1 MRVLLIEDDA
11 SETEA
16 IRSALGERYELRATT
31 TLDGALRLLHGRVW
45 QPDVIVADLNL
56 PDSKGAATIEA
67 LQDAAVGAPVIIST
81 GVITDTLRRQ
91 IDALGAIRISEKG
104 EGFAVLRAVMKHQ
117 HALLQAFATG
127 RAELIGEIEKAAR
140 RAAETAV
147 SEALSQL
154 VGRLGLPDEEG
165 LRLAVRLARG
175 WETAK
180 ARFLGTLATGIA
192 SAMLLA
198 LGAGL
203 LAMLDGRI
211 RR

>member
-11 SETEA
+11 GETEA
-16 IRSALGERYELRATT
+16 IRRALGERYDIRCAAT
-31 TLDGALRLLHGRVW
+31 LEGALRLLHGRLW
-45 QPDVIVADLNL
+45 QPDVIVAELNL
-56 PDSKGAATIEA
+56 PDSKGAATVEA
-67 LQDAAVGAPVIIST
+67 LQEASIGAPVIIST

-117 HALLQAFATG
+117 HALLQAFASG
-127 RAELIGEIEKAAR
+127 RAELLGEIEKAAR

-154 VGRLGLPDEEG
+154 VERLGLPDEEG
-165 LRLAVRLARG
+165 LRMAVRLARG

-180 ARFLGTLATGIA
+180 GRFLATIATGIA
-192 SAMLLA
+192 SAFLLA
-198 LGAGL
+198 LGAGIV
-203 LAMLDGRI
+203 AMIDGRM